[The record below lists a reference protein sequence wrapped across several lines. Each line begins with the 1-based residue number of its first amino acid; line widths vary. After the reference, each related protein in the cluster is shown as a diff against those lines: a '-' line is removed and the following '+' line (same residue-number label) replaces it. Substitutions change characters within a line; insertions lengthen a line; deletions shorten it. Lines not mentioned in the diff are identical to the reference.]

1 MTAEPSI
8 VGREHWTKKADI
20 RLFLWEK
27 PAGASPGPRGTV
39 LFEHGSSMASQPTFD
54 LQVPGRFFARLPNP
68 DKQFAV
74 MPGIAHASFQ
84 QKNYRIPY
92 HISHSFFSQPA
103 PVYRGH

>member
-8 VGREHWTKKADI
+8 VGREHWTKKGDI

-27 PAGASPGPRGTV
+27 P
-39 LFEHGSSMASQPTFD
+39 
-54 LQVPGRFFARLPNP
+54 
-68 DKQFAV
+68 V

-84 QKNYRIPY
+84 QKNYGIPY
-92 HISHSFFSQPA
+92 HILHSFFSQPA